1 MDTHYLGSYQWDYC
15 RKLATIAGIYDDAMK
30 DYIATNQAIYDR
42 SSMER
47 KSMQPGE
54 RDSYRETRFRRL
66 DGEKS
71 YELLYSEVQQETA
84 AGV

>member
-1 MDTHYLGSYQWDYC
+1 
-15 RKLATIAGIYDDAMK
+15 
-30 DYIATNQAIYDR
+30 
-42 SSMER
+42 
-47 KSMQPGE
+47 MQPGE